1 MLKVPDKQ
9 QQKVSGTNKRAGV
22 RPEVPDIP
30 KYDAESDEE
39 CWTFSQDEDDVD
51 EETNVNDDSKETKYD
66 NDEDDL
72 TYPNLSTYRADD
84 EEEEEKADDE
94 EVSSDQRVST

>member
-1 MLKVPDKQ
+1 MSPVSGSGDGVDTQSKVPNKQ

-22 RPEVPDIP
+22 RPEILDVP

-39 CWTFSQDEDDVD
+39 CWTFSQDEDDAD
-51 EETNVNDDSKETKYD
+51 EKTNVNDDSEETKSD

-84 EEEEEKADDE
+84 EEEKMKK
-94 EVSSDQRVST
+94 